1 MEPGESS
8 INDEQDTTSNNNTSG
23 DRTAETNESNTQQP
37 PLEDG
42 QQHNTISDT
51 SYRAMESPPE
61 EIASNN
67 NTEQPIQRQDTTTD
81 NNTFSSLQQSKSTTL
96 VQEDEIAV
104 YIQRSTLQWDDFI
117 YFLNN
122 VEPARFN
129 FPKPPNLNVSDDSW
143 AALKLRVDNVARSIL
158 DPHRYYAAGFCVGIL
173 ITIVFYAI
181 RPGYDRRKIHATISD
196 EDREGMDDD
205 ELYDD
210 YLQDDLWEKNH
221 SMDDVV
227 AAELSYLNAELDK
240 SLWIWRIGLF
250 VSLMVLSGAVIS
262 IAVLMERKNSALDHH
277 IHQAVEEIR
286 PRFEDEGIAV
296 EYRTRWTH
304 QPGMF
309 VLFRK
314 YIRPTRVVI
323 FKYVDKSSSARV
335 LEGGNSR
342 AKKTG
347 SFFSEDYQKRYFPPN
362 VGRSRD
368 EFTMASS
375 SFSII

>member
-8 INDEQDTTSNNNTSG
+8 INDEQDSTSNNN
-23 DRTAETNESNTQQP
+23 NNT
-37 PLEDG
+37 
-42 QQHNTISDT
+42 DT
-51 SYRAMESPPE
+51 SEERKYRAMESPPE

-67 NTEQPIQRQDTTTD
+67 NTEQSIQRQDTTTD
-81 NNTFSSLQQSKSTTL
+81 NTFSSLQQQKSTTL

-117 YFLNN
+117 YFLTN

-196 EDREGMDDD
+196 EDREGIDDD

-240 SLWIWRIGLF
+240 SLWIWRIGLV
-250 VSLMVLSGAVIS
+250 VSLLVLSGAVVS

-286 PRFEDEGIAV
+286 QRFEDEGIAV

-335 LEGGNSR
+335 LEGGYSSR
-342 AKKTG
+342 AKKTA
-347 SFFSEDYQKRYFPPN
+347 QKR
-362 VGRSRD
+362 VC
-368 EFTMASS
+368 
-375 SFSII
+375 IIYMKVDVYQTYIQIY